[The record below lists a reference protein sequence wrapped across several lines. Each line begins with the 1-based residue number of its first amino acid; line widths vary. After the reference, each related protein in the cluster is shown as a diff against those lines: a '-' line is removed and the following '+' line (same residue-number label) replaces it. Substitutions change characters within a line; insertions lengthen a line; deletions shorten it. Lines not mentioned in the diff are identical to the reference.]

1 MADAPAENVKF
12 PPASLNVLVS
22 TLATQALVA
31 LGQMVNP
38 ATNKAEA
45 NLPFAKH
52 LIDTLEVLEAKTE
65 GNRAPEETQLLGG
78 ALHQLR
84 MIYLDANK

>member
-1 MADAPAENVKF
+1 MADTPTENVKF

-52 LIDTLEVLEAKTE
+52 LIDTLDVLETKTK
-65 GNRAPEETQLLGG
+65 GNREPEETQLLEG

-84 MIYLDANK
+84 MIYLEANR